1 MYFIESAY
9 IKMKTV
15 AVIAEFNP
23 FHNGHKYI
31 LEKAKKETNA
41 DNLLVI
47 MSGDFVQRGA
57 PAFLDKFSRTKAALN
72 SGADLI
78 LELPIYYSLGSAEY
92 FAQGAVSILDR
103 LGIVNDLV
111 FGSECD
117 DISLLSDIA
126 DILANEPADF
136 KNMLQDRLRCGDS
149 FALAREKAVLQAL
162 HTDDSRVKD
171 ILSSPNNILALEY
184 LKALKKLN
192 SSIKPHSIKRLGS
205 DYNSKELSEMPSATA
220 IRSYLAENNKI
231 VQDELKKMV
240 PISSFDS
247 IIDYDGQFGNT
258 ENFTKLLYYKLFQSR
273 EKGLLEYLD
282 INEELS
288 NKILDASETLMSFDE
303 LCIKCK
309 SKNMAYSRISRS
321 LMHIIL
327 DMKASNMDEY
337 KADGYTGY
345 ARILGLKK
353 EVSPCIKEIKNIG
366 NIKIFAQLKE
376 APDQLSDLE
385 MRLLNE
391 TLFANKLY
399 SLEFKGQNI
408 NEYRLQ
414 PTIL

>member
-1 MYFIESAY
+1 MR
-9 IKMKTV
+9 TV

-31 LEKAKKETNA
+31 LEKAKEETNA
-41 DNLLVI
+41 DNVLVI

-57 PAFLDKFSRTKAALN
+57 PAFMDKFSRTNAALN
-72 SGADLI
+72 LGADLV

-92 FAQGAVSILDR
+92 FAQGAVSILER
-103 LGIVNDLV
+103 TGIVSDLV

-117 DISLLSDIA
+117 DLPLLSSIA
-126 DILANEPADF
+126 EILLNEPEDF
-136 KNMLQDRLRCGDS
+136 KLKLQEQLKNGDS
-149 FALAREKAVLQAL
+149 FALAREKAVLHAL
-162 HTDDSRVKD
+162 HTEDPKVKE

-192 SSIKPHSIKRLGS
+192 SSIKPHTIKRVGS
-205 DYNSKELSEMPSATA
+205 EYNSKELSAMPSATA
-220 IRSYLAENNKI
+220 IRSYLADKNSL
-231 VQDELKKMV
+231 VQDELRSMV
-240 PISSFDS
+240 PESSFNE
-247 IIDYDGQFGNT
+247 IINYKGKFGNPD
-258 ENFTKLLYYKLFQSR
+258 NFTKYLYYKILQAKG
-273 EKGLLEYLD
+273 KGLTEYLD

-288 NKILDASETLMSFDE
+288 NKILDAADTLLSFDE
-303 LCIKCK
+303 FCEKCK
-309 SKNMAYSRISRS
+309 TKNLTYSRISRS

-345 ARILGLKK
+345 ARILGMKK
-353 EVSPCIKEIKNIG
+353 AASPCVKEIKNVG
-366 NIKIFAQLKE
+366 NIKIFTQLKE
-376 APDQLSDLE
+376 ASDLLSDLE

-399 SLEFKGQNI
+399 NLEFMGQNI